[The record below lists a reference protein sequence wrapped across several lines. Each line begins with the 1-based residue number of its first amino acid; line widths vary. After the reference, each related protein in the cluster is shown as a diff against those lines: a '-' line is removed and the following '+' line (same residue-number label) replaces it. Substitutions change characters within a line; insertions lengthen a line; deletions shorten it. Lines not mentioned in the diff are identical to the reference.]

1 MTSPVRSSRPRRRR
15 RRPWWQRLRWD
26 RLAIVV
32 TPIVLLGVTV
42 VSLGGSD
49 VGTRAATTRTSTTTT
64 TWRAG
69 RTNCTDSKALD
80 QHQKLAQLLMPA
92 LTSPSAAEVGA
103 LTQRSD
109 RPGGLLFMSMQDG
122 AERAAVAARLN
133 AYPGLAAVDDEGGRV
148 NRFGVASFPSARRQE
163 LSLSLQQIR
172 ALAKGRAKDLVS
184 RGLNLDFAP
193 VVDVSSE
200 PDNGPIG
207 DRSYSDDP
215 QSVVRNA
222 GAFADG
228 LRDGGVLPA
237 LKHFPGH
244 GSASGDSHAAIV
256 TTPPLAQLERKD
268 LIPYGALTH
277 AGPVAVMVGHLDVA
291 GLTEPG
297 TPASLSPAAYRYLR
311 KKLGFGGLA
320 VTDDLGTMKA
330 ITARRSTVEAV
341 VAALVA
347 GADLAIIGPA
357 DSYDSVLARLDAAS
371 ASGELATSRV
381 DEALNRVRIAQ
392 GCPS

>member
-1 MTSPVRSSRPRRRR
+1 MTSTARPSRPRQRR

-32 TPIVLLGVTV
+32 TPVVLLLVTLV
-42 VSLGGSD
+42 ALGGTD
-49 VGTRAATTRTSTTTT
+49 TNARAAKATKSTTTT

-69 RTNCTDSKALD
+69 RTNCTDSNALD
-80 QHQKLAQLLMPA
+80 RHQKLAQLVMPA
-92 LTSPSAAEVGA
+92 LDSPSATEVGA

-109 RPGGLLFMSMQDG
+109 RPGGLLFLSMQDG
-122 AERAAVAARLN
+122 DERAGVAAQLN

-148 NRFGVASFPSARRQE
+148 NRFGVSSFPSARRQE

-172 ALAKGRAKDLVS
+172 ALAKSRAMDMVT

-200 PDNGPIG
+200 PDKGPIG

-228 LRDGGVLPA
+228 LRDGAVLPV

-244 GSASGDSHAAIV
+244 GSASGDSHTAVV
-256 TTPPLAQLERKD
+256 TTPPFAQLRGKD
-268 LIPYGALTH
+268 LIPYEALTH
-277 AGPVAVMVGHLDVA
+277 AGPVGVMVGHLDVP
-291 GLTEPG
+291 GLTETG
-297 TPASLSPAAYRYLR
+297 TPASLSPATYRYLR
-311 KKLGFGGLA
+311 EKVGFTGLA

-330 ITARRSTVEAV
+330 VTTRLSTPDAAVE
-341 VAALVA
+341 ALVA
-347 GADLAIIGPA
+347 GADLVIIGPA
-357 DSYDSVLARLDAAS
+357 GSYDSVLARLDAAS
-371 ASGELATSRV
+371 ASGELPAGRV
-381 DEALNRVRIAQ
+381 DEAFSRMRIAQ
-392 GCPS
+392 GCPA

>member
-1 MTSPVRSSRPRRRR
+1 MTSPAGSSQPRQRR

-32 TPIVLLGVTV
+32 TPILLLVVTI
-42 VSLGGSD
+42 VSIGGDD
-49 VGTRAATTRTSTTTT
+49 VRTHAADPPTSTTTT

-69 RTNCTDSKALD
+69 RTNCTDSLALD

-122 AERAAVAARLN
+122 SERAAVTAQLK

-148 NRFGVASFPSARRQE
+148 NRFGVAAFPSARRQE

-172 ALAKGRAKDLVS
+172 ALAKSRANDLVS

-200 PDNGPIG
+200 PDTGPIG

-215 QSVVRNA
+215 QSVIRNA

-228 LRDGGVLPA
+228 LRDGAVLPA

-244 GSASGDSHAAIV
+244 GSASGDSHTAIV
-256 TTPPLAQLERKD
+256 TTPPLGQLERKD
-268 LIPYGALTH
+268 LIPFKALTR

-291 GLTEPG
+291 GLTETE

-311 KKLGFGGLA
+311 KEVGFDGLA

-330 ITARRSTVEAV
+330 ITARGSTEGAV
-341 VAALVA
+341 VTALVA

-357 DSYDSVLARLDAAS
+357 DLYDSVLTRLDAA
-371 ASGELATSRV
+371 AATGELPAGRV
-381 DEALNRVRIAQ
+381 DEAFSRVRIAQ
-392 GCPS
+392 GCPA